1 MLTRVSVGCVLRW
14 GPGARGLAAPAA
26 SRTNS
31 ALVACYF
38 AICTRAWALLHAE
51 RAAPPAAG
59 AEQIQLSTIFV
70 PALCRGACVSN
81 FSELLL
87 LLLLLCVCVSGSV
100 CVCDRSEGALFQA
113 AAPKEREREL
123 SDAPTT
129 TCQFRAGLRPHIYAK
144 LLVLTTTCH
153 CVCGGLKISSV
164 TRREIAQFYAPNF
177 S

>member
-1 MLTRVSVGCVLRW
+1 MRNAYASFSWLRARR

-38 AICTRAWALLHAE
+38 TICTRAWAPLHAE
-51 RAAPPAAG
+51 RAVPPAAG

-87 LLLLLCVCVSGSV
+87 LLLLCVCIRE
-100 CVCDRSEGALFQA
+100 CVCLRSLRGCFVSSSSTER
-113 AAPKEREREL
+113 EREREL

-129 TCQFRAGLRPHIYAK
+129 TCQFRAGWRPHIYAK
-144 LLVLTTTCH
+144 LLVSTTILLAT
-153 CVCGGLKISSV
+153 VFAV
-164 TRREIAQFYAPNF
+164 D
-177 S
+177 

>member
-38 AICTRAWALLHAE
+38 AICTRAWAPLHAE

-87 LLLLLCVCVSGSV
+87 LLLLLCVCIRE
-100 CVCDRSEGALFQA
+100 CVCLRSLGGCFVSSSSS
-113 AAPKEREREL
+113 ERERERAERCAHNHLPISCRVAAPYTL
-123 SDAPTT
+123 S
-129 TCQFRAGLRPHIYAK
+129 
-144 LLVLTTTCH
+144 
-153 CVCGGLKISSV
+153 SS
-164 TRREIAQFYAPNF
+164 